1 MQKLGE
7 AINGEMD
14 LISQGLIQR
23 VKVLAQRYYHP
34 LPQLMGEV
42 TTLESMV
49 TKHLEN
55 MCFSIDFDLLQ
66 N

>member
-1 MQKLGE
+1 
-7 AINGEMD
+7 MD

-42 TTLESMV
+42 TTLESRV
-49 TKHLEN
+49 TKHLEK
-55 MCFSIDFDLLQ
+55 MGFSIDFDLLQ